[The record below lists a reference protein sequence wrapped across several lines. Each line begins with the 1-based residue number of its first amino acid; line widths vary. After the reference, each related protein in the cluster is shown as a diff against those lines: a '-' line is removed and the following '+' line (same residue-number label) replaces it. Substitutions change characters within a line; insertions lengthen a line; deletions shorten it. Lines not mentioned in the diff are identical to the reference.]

1 MGKDHLARKLA
12 VLLHADVVASTS
24 LVQKNETLAH
34 ERIQDTFRRFSETIG
49 NYTGVAL
56 EIRGDA
62 LVAEF
67 ARASDAVSASLAFQ
81 AFNTTHNE
89 QLSDDFRPVLR
100 IGIAMGEVVVADNTV
115 TGEGIVLAQRLEQ
128 LAEPE
133 GVVVQGSVSETV
145 PTRLPFEFE
154 NLGEQM
160 LKGFDQPIR
169 AFVARLKSGEHV
181 PVSDSNGLTQEF
193 GAKDAHLRPP
203 LELPDKPSIAVLP
216 FDNMSGD
223 PEQEYFADGMAEDI
237 ITALSRSPWLFII
250 ARNTAFTYKGIKVD
264 AKRVAK
270 ELGVRY
276 LLEGSI
282 RKAGN
287 RIRVTAQLIDGAS
300 GGHVWSERYD
310 RVLADIFDLQDEITQ
325 NVVASIQTQVH
336 LTAGEPILR
345 GRRPNLTVWE
355 LTMRAWKQLY
365 DFTPE
370 SYATAKALL
379 EKAISLD
386 SQSAEA
392 HLVLSLIY
400 HHETHMGFASGCQAT
415 QIKAHELALRAI
427 RLDDKN
433 EYAHWALGISC
444 WAVND
449 LKGSIAALERAV
461 ELNPNCS
468 LAYGSL
474 GTAMSLAGRI
484 DDAIAYS
491 EIAIRSNPR
500 DPSIFFRFSVIGLAH
515 YLAERFDQAIVWADK
530 AVQRMPTWYF
540 GHFILV
546 ASYVRLDRMADAR
559 AIVETC
565 SAAIPEISASQLN
578 RMPIKDN
585 MEMERFRDC
594 LIKAGFPV

>member
-1 MGKDHLARKLA
+1 MTQTPVRKLV
-12 VLLHADVVASTS
+12 VLLHADVVGSTS

-49 NYTGVAL
+49 NHAGVAL

-81 AFNTTHNE
+81 ALNTTHNE
-89 QLSDDFRPVLR
+89 QLSDDFQPVLR

-128 LAEPE
+128 LAEPG

-145 PTRLPFEFE
+145 PTRLPFEFDG
-154 NLGEQM
+154 LGEQM

-169 AFVARLKSGEHV
+169 AFVVRLKSGE
-181 PVSDSNGLTQEF
+181 PIPDSDSIGLIPESGTS
-193 GAKDAHLRPP
+193 DAHQRPP

-250 ARNTAFTYKGIKVD
+250 ARNTTFTYKGIKVD

-270 ELGVRY
+270 DLGVRY

-287 RIRVTAQLIDGAS
+287 RIRVTAQLIDGTS

-310 RVLADIFDLQDEITQ
+310 RVLDDIFDLQDEITQ

-336 LTAGEPILR
+336 LTAGEPLTR
-345 GRRPNLTVWE
+345 NKRPNLTVWE
-355 LTMRAWKQLY
+355 LTMRAWKLLY

-370 SYATAKALL
+370 SYATAKPLL

-386 SQSAEA
+386 SQSSEA

-400 HHETHMGFASGCQAT
+400 HHEMHMGFASGCRAT
-415 QIKAHELALRAI
+415 QIKAHELALRAT
-427 RLDDKN
+427 RLDGKN

-444 WAVND
+444 WGVND

-474 GTAMSLAGRI
+474 GTAMSFAGRI
-484 DDAIAYS
+484 EEAIAYS

-500 DPSIFFRFSVIGLAH
+500 DPSIFFRFTVIGLAH
-515 YLAERFDQAIVWADK
+515 YLADQFDQAIEWADK

-540 GHFILV
+540 GHFILA
-546 ASYVRLDRMADAR
+546 ASYVRLDRMVDAR

-585 MEMERFRDC
+585 VEMERFRDC
-594 LIKAGFPV
+594 LIKAGLPK